1 MRGGVASVV
10 IFLWVWSFGWSGA
23 IEWRFDMEFRA
34 SLLEILMSYHCHAS
48 HFEVE
53 AAPCDGEVLASQHI
67 LELLHSTC
75 LVDYLSQ

>member
-1 MRGGVASVV
+1 
-10 IFLWVWSFGWSGA
+10 
-23 IEWRFDMEFRA
+23 
-34 SLLEILMSYHCHAS
+34 MSYHCHAS